1 MDTLRNHLE
10 SLTFGNVEMYMNL
23 TVFPLLSEVDS
34 ALEYLTLGEALHHE
48 VARVVEVSTGGSVP
62 ELRFENASE
71 LPILILD
78 GEELVGAKQNRTV
91 NLTILAPPG
100 KTIVI
105 PVACVEAGRW
115 RHESAEFAMSERH
128 HYSRG
133 RAKKAASVSCSM
145 RSTGRRHAD
154 QQEVWADISAK
165 ASRMRSPSPTQA
177 MAAIFDRHRTS
188 VESYV
193 RAFKPESSQVG
204 AVFAIGKQVVGF
216 DLFDRSATLAAML
229 PKLVRSYAIDAIELD
244 SESNKHPG
252 KKRAREFLEHVI
264 EAECESY
271 PALGLGTDLR
281 LFAPDLVG
289 GGLALEDRLV
299 HLAAFAMESSA
310 AGADPHSRGLA
321 RMDARRGSYSRRRR

>member
-1 MDTLRNHLE
+1 MDTLRNRLE
-10 SLTFGNVEMYMNL
+10 SLTFGSVEMFKNL

-34 ALEYLTLGEALHHE
+34 TLEYLTLSEALRHE
-48 VARVVEVSTGGSVP
+48 VARVVEVSAGGSVP
-62 ELRFENASE
+62 ELRFENAAE

-100 KTIVI
+100 KSIVI
-105 PVACVEAGRW
+105 PVSCVEAGRW

-193 RAFKPESSQVG
+193 KAFKPLSSQVG
-204 AVFAIGKQVVGF
+204 AVFAIGNVIVGLA
-216 DLFDRSATLAAML
+216 LFDRGATLAAML
-229 PKLVRSYAIDAIELD
+229 SKLVRSYAIDAIELD
-244 SESNKHPG
+244 SDSEKRPEKKHAG
-252 KKRAREFLEHVI
+252 EFLEHVI
-264 EAECESY
+264 GADCESY
-271 PALGLGTDLR
+271 PALGLGVDLR
-281 LFAPDLVG
+281 LSAEDLVG
-289 GGLALEDRLV
+289 GGLAFEDRLV
-299 HLAAFAMESSA
+299 HLAAFAMEAEAESGS
-310 AGADPHSRGLA
+310 DSRGMA
-321 RMDARRGSYSRRRR
+321 RVYARRGSYSRRRR

>member
-1 MDTLRNHLE
+1 MDTLRNQLE
-10 SLTFGNVEMYMNL
+10 SLTFGSVEMYRNL

-34 ALEYLTLGEALHHE
+34 TLDYLTLGEALQND

-62 ELRFENASE
+62 ELRFENTAE

-105 PVACVEAGRW
+105 PVSCVEAGRW
-115 RHESAEFAMSERH
+115 RHESVEFAMSERH

-133 RAKKAASVSCSM
+133 RAKKAAAVSCSM

-165 ASRMRSPSPTQA
+165 ASRMNSPSPTQA

-193 RAFKPESSQVG
+193 KAFKPESTQVG
-204 AVFAIGKQVVGF
+204 AVFAIDKQIVGF
-216 DLFDRSATLAAML
+216 DLFDRSATFAAML
-229 PKLVRSYAIDAIELD
+229 PKLVRSYAIDAIELETD
-244 SESNKHPG
+244 SEKHP
-252 KKRAREFLEHVI
+252 KKKHAREFLERVI

-281 LFAPDLVG
+281 LSAPDLVA
-289 GGLALEDRLV
+289 GGLAFDDRLV

-310 AGADPHSRGLA
+310 VDSGPDSRGMV
-321 RMDARRGSYSRRRR
+321 RMHARRGSYSRRR